1 MYLLER
7 KFEFIFIRGRMLEE
21 DIYGRWATFLVFYLD
36 RDRDCDL
43 YLDRYFDRF
52 FLFIGYGFDLL

>member
-36 RDRDCDL
+36 RDRD
-43 YLDRYFDRF
+43 LDFDRF